1 MLAGLVM
8 LTDAVADQLEG
19 GLLDSAALASFLS
32 ESERE
37 HYAESLSQPL
47 RNLQSGLLKLGP
59 VLPNQLVAQLQQLVD
74 NTINTPLGL
83 EGADRVDV
91 RGTIPDIEN
100 LPASPTTYWLELDF
114 SGLSTSVSLPL
125 PIDSLVSSALGVT
138 LDDLPE
144 LSANLTAELQGG
156 LRFGIDL
163 ATTVPSQ
170 ALLLDTNGDL
180 EAFDGTRAE
189 LLADFSADLSL
200 DPASQPDWLE
210 GIDLTELVR
219 LEGDAY
225 LDLVSLADDPRLP
238 SGVLPLAQVGDSLD
252 IRGDADLNLHFAIDG
267 DAGALL
273 ESFGQAISDELSAL
287 GEGLDIG
294 SLGDCPASWLAFVD
308 RFIALVG
315 TLSERVDQLPA
326 PPDWL
331 PDEAVTASRSLATG
345 LQTVAG
351 QLERF
356 RSEVLDAENFVS
368 QVNDLFADAGLS
380 LRLRLLAQPS
390 NPETDCCD
398 QSSADS
404 SPLNLLRSFDLD
416 AFDSTVSSEGTLRIT
431 LPEDST
437 LMPSHPD
444 RMAPNR
450 GCSFRCIHSV
460 VCNGTC
466 QRAGVDASG
475 CSHPLD

>member
-1 MLAGLVM
+1 MFREALSSREETESLRTAVLPGVAGEVLSALSDPAVSLLPLWLSPEDGFRFDSIGDGIASAAAMAAAPGALLDIYNLLERTDFNLSVCDLICAIDLLDELPPLLEDSSSREILATLLANNGELSEWFFNLEKAPSDRILRLDPQAWPILEDFDHEGLSQWKQLSDLSPQVWTAIRRFNFDDYGRQVLEAIGSGDTNTLKGLTSWNVSTLHCVLAGLVM

-47 RNLQSGLLKLGP
+47 RDLQSGLLQLGP

-74 NTINTPLGL
+74 NTINNELGL

-189 LLADFSADLSL
+189 LLADFSADLS
-200 DPASQPDWLE
+200 S
-210 GIDLTELVR
+210 I
-219 LEGDAY
+219 
-225 LDLVSLADDPRLP
+225 
-238 SGVLPLAQVGDSLD
+238 
-252 IRGDADLNLHFAIDG
+252 
-267 DAGALL
+267 
-273 ESFGQAISDELSAL
+273 
-287 GEGLDIG
+287 
-294 SLGDCPASWLAFVD
+294 
-308 RFIALVG
+308 
-315 TLSERVDQLPA
+315 
-326 PPDWL
+326 
-331 PDEAVTASRSLATG
+331 
-345 LQTVAG
+345 
-351 QLERF
+351 
-356 RSEVLDAENFVS
+356 
-368 QVNDLFADAGLS
+368 
-380 LRLRLLAQPS
+380 
-390 NPETDCCD
+390 
-398 QSSADS
+398 
-404 SPLNLLRSFDLD
+404 
-416 AFDSTVSSEGTLRIT
+416 
-431 LPEDST
+431 
-437 LMPSHPD
+437 
-444 RMAPNR
+444 
-450 GCSFRCIHSV
+450 
-460 VCNGTC
+460 
-466 QRAGVDASG
+466 QRASPIGWRASTSQNS
-475 CSHPLD
+475 CALRVMPISIW